1 VLPDRLLHDV
11 AALFAQLGDTTR
23 LRLVRELHES
33 GELTVSELAAR
44 TETSVANASQHL
56 GRLSATGVLTRRRDG
71 RTVVY
76 RIADPRLAQ
85 LCDLVC
91 SHVRDRARSLAVS

>member
-1 VLPDRLLHDV
+1 MLPDLLLQDV

-23 LRLVRELHES
+23 LRLVRELHAA

-44 TETSVANASQHL
+44 TGITVANASQHL
-56 GRLSATGVLTRRRDG
+56 GRLSATGILSRRRDG

-76 RIADPRLAQ
+76 RIADPRLEQ

-91 SHVRDRARSLAVS
+91 SQVRDRARTLAVS